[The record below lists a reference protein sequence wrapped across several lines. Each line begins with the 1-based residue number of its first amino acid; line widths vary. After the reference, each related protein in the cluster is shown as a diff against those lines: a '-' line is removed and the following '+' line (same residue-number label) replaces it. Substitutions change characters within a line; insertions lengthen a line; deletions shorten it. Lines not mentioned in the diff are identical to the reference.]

1 MENEKE
7 GKKEIQS
14 RREFFKKAAK
24 GALPILG
31 AVILA
36 SSPIISKATESEP
49 MGCYYGCQNSCSGTC
64 SGGCMG
70 CKGSCIGGCESL
82 CGGNCQMSCSGTC
95 RLGCTGWT
103 NH

>member
-49 MGCYYGCQNSCSGTC
+49 MGCHSCSGTC
-64 SGGCMG
+64 KGGCYG
-70 CKGSCIGGCESL
+70 TCYGTCKGGCIG
-82 CGGNCQMSCSGTC
+82 SCKGTC
-95 RLGCTGWT
+95 DGTCKGTCIGSSK
-103 NH
+103 